1 MSAHLT
7 SPLKDLFDWS
17 DQNIRTIKSCYLSK
31 VLLEFT
37 RLDPRIRPKTPSLY
51 LETLQFF
58 EKSGFLFEICD
69 FNLKTG

>member
-17 DQNIRTIKSCYLSK
+17 DQDIRTIKSK

-37 RLDPRIRPKTPSLY
+37 RLDPKTRIRPKTPSLY
-51 LETLQFF
+51 VETLQFF